1 MGPLEAKAR
10 AAEEGILLARD
21 LGLDEVI
28 IKGDAKIIMSALAN
42 SNPEF
47 TLSSIQKVMER
58 AKCRL

>member
-1 MGPLEAKAR
+1 M
-10 AAEEGILLARD
+10 LARD

-42 SNPEF
+42 SDPEY